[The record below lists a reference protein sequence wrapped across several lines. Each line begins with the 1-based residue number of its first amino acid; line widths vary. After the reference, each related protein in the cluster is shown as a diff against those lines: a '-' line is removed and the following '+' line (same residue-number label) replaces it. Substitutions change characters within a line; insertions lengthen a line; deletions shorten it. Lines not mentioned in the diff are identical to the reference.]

1 MAYNKA
7 DFLRLREVFRDS
19 LVANGEPISCRLHE
33 ADNSHGLL
41 TLVMPDGE
49 HLPLHVAEACNI
61 ASVIKSIERILCL
74 PRSNVACEEMTE
86 VLLLR
91 LDVLREYM
99 VAAIRRQEGAI
110 YMETEADRVIRRWA
124 GFLKHPS
131 DFVFAHSCLSS
142 WEISFD
148 PAPIDIDCAFLA
160 TWDGLKPH
168 ERDRKKSDLAHSIVR
183 VKLPHLSKIEEFF
196 ESSKKH
202 LQDLVTASSRSG
214 TRMQEKQMVYLV
226 APDEPGQLGAFET

>member
-1 MAYNKA
+1 MPYNKA
-7 DFLRLREVFRDS
+7 DFLRLREAFRNS
-19 LVANGEPISCRLHE
+19 LVADGEPISCRLHD

-61 ASVIKSIERILCL
+61 ANVIKSIERILSL
-74 PRSNVACEEMTE
+74 PRSNVACEEMSE

-91 LDVLREYM
+91 LDVLREYL
-99 VAAIRRQEGAI
+99 VAAIKRQEGAT

-160 TWDGLKPH
+160 NWDDLKPY

-183 VKLPHLSKIEEFF
+183 VQLPQVSKVESFF
-196 ESSKKH
+196 QSSAKH
-202 LQDLVTASSRSG
+202 LQELLTVSSRPSSG
-214 TRMQEKQMVYLV
+214 GRPGEIVYLV
-226 APDEPGQLGAFET
+226 AAVPDHIDPIRS